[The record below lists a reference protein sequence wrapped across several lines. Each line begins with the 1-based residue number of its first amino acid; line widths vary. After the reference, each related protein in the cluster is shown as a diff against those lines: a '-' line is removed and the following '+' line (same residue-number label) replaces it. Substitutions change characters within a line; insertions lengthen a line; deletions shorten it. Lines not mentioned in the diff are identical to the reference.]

1 MTDPLSALGS
11 DVFLVVAAHLALSE
25 LAQVLCV
32 RKAWRTLLD
41 GTPHLWRG
49 LCKHV
54 WASKAHVPAALSVL
68 AEGEFAE
75 MAEDEERRT
84 LMHLRARELKDL
96 VMSLRLERESRFL
109 IEKGDFADAILSA
122 RRKAAE
128 ASSVTFTIL
137 NRPLQL
143 VRREAGESLPKAALR
158 LSLLDAQRLHIT
170 KEELMSFTFNV
181 RVRHDGPLMQAME
194 FDPWWQGKGR
204 GEATFEPDGLV
215 AFKYATRPAAR
226 YASRHGV
233 HCTWRTQV
241 CRRRRPCRNAR
252 QRNATRAPTGA
263 RTDAVAAWQRCV
275 VVRRFRCGRWP
286 PDPDGTTD
294 GAPMDPFAALGMRV
308 RLGWRLVSGQ
318 EQSPGMP
325 ATATGDGGGCVV
337 QLLFNGQPGP
347 EEIVCRHPT
356 TWGWVLYSGGSVW
369 TSWEMPVR
377 VRDSECLHA
386 GKSTVWA
393 CSDPL
398 LREEA
403 LMGLPSACGWTY

>member
-11 DVFLVVAAHLALSE
+11 DVFLVVAAHFALSE

-226 YASRHGV
+226 YA
-233 HCTWRTQV
+233 
-241 CRRRRPCRNAR
+241 CRNAR
-252 QRNATRAPTGA
+252 QRNATQHEPQQGRGRTPWRHGNVASLCGGSAAAGGRRTPTVRRMGLRWTLSLHWACASASAGGSSRARSNRRGCPLRLPAMAVGASSSSSSMASLVRKKLFAGTPPRGGGSFTLAAACGPRGRCRCEFGTLSACTLGRAP
-263 RTDAVAAWQRCV
+263 
-275 VVRRFRCGRWP
+275 CGR
-286 PDPDGTTD
+286 
-294 GAPMDPFAALGMRV
+294 AATPCSV
-308 RLGWRLVSGQ
+308 RK
-318 EQSPGMP
+318 P
-325 ATATGDGGGCVV
+325 
-337 QLLFNGQPGP
+337 
-347 EEIVCRHPT
+347 
-356 TWGWVLYSGGSVW
+356 
-369 TSWEMPVR
+369 
-377 VRDSECLHA
+377 
-386 GKSTVWA
+386 
-393 CSDPL
+393 
-398 LREEA
+398 
-403 LMGLPSACGWTY
+403 